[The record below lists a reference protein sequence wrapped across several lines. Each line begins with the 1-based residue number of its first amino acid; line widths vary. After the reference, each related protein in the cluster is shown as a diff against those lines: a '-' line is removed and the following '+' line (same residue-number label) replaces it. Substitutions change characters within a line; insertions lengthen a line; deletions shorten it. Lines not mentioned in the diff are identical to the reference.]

1 MKLNIVGIG
10 PGDKKYILPIAIE
23 IIENSHLVIGFKRA
37 IESIDFIKTK
47 KMQVETL
54 KEINDFILRN
64 DEKIIS
70 IVASGDPGFYGI
82 TEYIKKH
89 YQGNIEIV
97 PGISSFQ
104 YFFAKIKKSWQG
116 ISLGSLHGREQNFV
130 EVVRSEKISFWLTDK
145 VNTPSY
151 ICERLI
157 AEGIKGTM
165 YIGENL
171 SYKDEKITIVDFREA
186 LDMKFSELSVI
197 IIERKGEEA

>member
-23 IIENSHLVIGFKRA
+23 TIENSHLVIGFKRA

-64 DEKIIS
+64 DKKIIS

-82 TEYIKKH
+82 LEYIKKNYKGH
-89 YQGNIEIV
+89 IEIV

-116 ISLGSLHGREQNFV
+116 IPLGSLHGREQNFV
-130 EVVRSEKISFWLTDK
+130 EIVKREKISFWLTDK
-145 VNTPSY
+145 VSTPSY

-171 SYKDEKITIVDFREA
+171 SYEDEKITIVDFRKA

-197 IIERKGEEA
+197 IIDRKGEEA